1 MPSLADAL
9 KAARPNKGGPSCHL
23 CETFNEL
30 SKDDKQALDDALND
44 RRMAATMIAKALTDS
59 GYDIGVGSIRRH
71 RRGECAAAQNVG

>member
-23 CETFNEL
+23 CETINEL

-59 GYDIGVGSIRRH
+59 GYDIGVGSVRRH
-71 RRGECAAAQNVG
+71 RRGECAAQNVG